1 MVCAIARP
9 TTVELPFPR
18 PQGDITDSFGKVQN
32 PLTRQI
38 VQMYGINMSSIR
50 LDREDPSRA
59 NIVQI
64 RDLLGQRFP
73 QVRMTLAEKS
83 FTRPCFATGLPQIDG
98 LLQGGLP
105 KGAVTELVSPDSSG
119 GGALA
124 LRRIVRIA
132 GQNRQRVALID
143 GSDGFDPTAL
153 TNELLAGL
161 LWVRCCDGAQ
171 ALKATDLV
179 LRDGNLPLVIL
190 DLHHNAA
197 AQLRK
202 IPGTTWYRLQ
212 RIIEPTPTALLVMTP
227 RAMVS
232 SAEARLSLANEFTFA
247 SWEQTEEELIS
258 RMKVV
263 LQRSAAT
270 EVHESRLVGTE
281 VG

>member
-1 MVCAIARP
+1 
-9 TTVELPFPR
+9 
-18 PQGDITDSFGKVQN
+18 
-32 PLTRQI
+32 
-38 VQMYGINMSSIR
+38 MSSIR
-50 LDREDPSRA
+50 LEREAAEPSPRA

-83 FTRPCFATGLPQIDG
+83 AARPCFATGLPPIDG
-98 LLQGGLP
+98 LLQGGLA
-105 KGAVTELVSPDSSG
+105 KGAVTELVSAQA

-124 LRRIVRIA
+124 LRRMIRMA

-153 TNELLAGL
+153 TNDLLAGL
-161 LWVRCCDGAQ
+161 LWVRCRDAAQ
-171 ALKATDLV
+171 ALKAADLV

-190 DLHHNAA
+190 DLHHNPA

-227 RAMVS
+227 RPMVS
-232 SAEARLSLANEFTFA
+232 SAEARLSLANQFTLE
-247 SWEQTEEELIS
+247 SWNETEDELIS
-258 RMKVV
+258 RTKFV

-270 EVHESRLVGTE
+270 EVHEAAAEAG
-281 VG
+281 